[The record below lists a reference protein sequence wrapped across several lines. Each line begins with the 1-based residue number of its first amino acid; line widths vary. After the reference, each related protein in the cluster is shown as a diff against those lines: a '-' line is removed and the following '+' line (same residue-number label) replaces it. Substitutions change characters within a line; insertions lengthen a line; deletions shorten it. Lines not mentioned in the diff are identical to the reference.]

1 MPSRRSRSREKG
13 KKDGRRERER
23 DRERERPEA
32 SVKQEVAREL
42 PKLTNE
48 VIDLEEESPD
58 DAPVKAEVKRETK
71 LEHPRVERRAK
82 EKKAKVKK
90 EKRDDDDPDK
100 NRETRKRHQNRE
112 SQLAQRKKR
121 SRSRSSSSSSSSTTE
136 SESDLYRRFKPY
148 TKVQLVNLVRK
159 AELNG
164 MTGQV
169 IHPSTSVSP
178 CPPGC
183 LLVRLETG
191 REIAVK
197 TPNLT
202 PLRAFH
208 VGPQQAKQ
216 SQEERLHQVL
226 NQIQMNVD
234 NVMERTK
241 ALRDDGSTMIL
252 DGGRE
257 GAVQGGIGH
266 ML

>member
-1 MPSRRSRSREKG
+1 MPRRSRSREQG
-13 KKDGRRERER
+13 KAARRRERP
-23 DRERERPEA
+23 DA
-32 SVKQEVAREL
+32 SLKQEPAKEL
-42 PKLTNE
+42 PKMISNE
-48 VIDLEEESPD
+48 VIDLEEEFPD

-71 LEHPRVERRAK
+71 LEPREQRRAK

-90 EKRDDDDPDK
+90 EKKQDDDVLDK
-100 NRETRKRHQNRE
+100 PRDGRRKRPSPGNPR
-112 SQLAQRKKR
+112 QRTKR
-121 SRSRSSSSSSSSTTE
+121 ARSRSSSSSSSSTTE
-136 SESDLYRRFKPY
+136 SESDLYRKFKPY

-159 AELNG
+159 ADLNG
-164 MTGQV
+164 MSGQV

-191 REIAVK
+191 REIAIK
-197 TPNLT
+197 PSNLT
-202 PLRAFH
+202 PLKAFH

-226 NQIQMNVD
+226 NQIQLNVD
-234 NVMERTK
+234 NVMERTME
-241 ALRDDGSTMIL
+241 LRNDGSTMIL
-252 DGGRE
+252 DSSTE